1 MLQIFLNCIKEDLFS
16 KITENKIILTT
27 VITQLLCNKKI
38 LKKINTK
45 TKQKIQ
51 YLLSNIKKSNTIE
64 LSNFFVAN
72 TLIKIFS
79 TI

>member
-1 MLQIFLNCIKEDLFS
+1 LNCIKEDLFS

-27 VITQLLCNKKI
+27 VITQLLCNKKM

-64 LSNFFVAN
+64 LPNCSVAN
-72 TLIKIFS
+72 TLIETFS
-79 TI
+79 AI